1 VDGVRCKEVMTM
13 LQRMF
18 LVLAALV
25 LWTGCGSKEPAQVA
39 AVPKRGLVG
48 AACVADTDCKS
59 ELCDRTV
66 PGGYCSRP
74 CETNADCG
82 LGAVCDGASEG
93 GLGVCFQA
101 CKSQRE
107 CRSRDFQCYV
117 LEGEQGV
124 CSLDVAHVAPQSP
137 NVGAPCSA
145 TISCAAPLGL
155 DAFCVPEVSA
165 SGKATGYRGGMCVA
179 TGCTDAASC
188 GDGLVCVIG
197 GAQPFCAAGCDGADD
212 CRTGYDCDETTRACL
227 PTKR

>member
-1 VDGVRCKEVMTM
+1 MQM
-13 LQRMF
+13 LRRIVSVIATGM
-18 LVLAALV
+18 LLLA
-25 LWTGCGSKEPAQVA
+25 CGSPEPVQVA
-39 AVPKRGLVG
+39 STPKKGLVG
-48 AACVADTDCKS
+48 AACVVDADCRS

-124 CSLDVAHVAPQSP
+124 CSLDVSHVAPQSP
-137 NVGAPCSA
+137 NVGAACSA

-165 SGKATGYRGGMCVA
+165 SGKATGYRDGMCVA
-179 TGCTDAASC
+179 MGCTDAASC
-188 GDGLVCVIG
+188 GDGLVCVNA
-197 GAQPFCAAGCDGADD
+197 GAQPFCAKGCEGSSD
-212 CRTGYDCDETTRACL
+212 CRAGYDCNAETHACL
-227 PTKR
+227 PKKQ

>member
-1 VDGVRCKEVMTM
+1 M
-13 LQRMF
+13 
-18 LVLAALV
+18 
-25 LWTGCGSKEPAQVA
+25 A
-39 AVPKRGLVG
+39 AVPKKGLVG
-48 AACVADTDCKS
+48 AACVVDADCRS

-74 CETNADCG
+74 CETNTDCG
-82 LGAVCDGASEG
+82 LGGVCDGASSG

-107 CRSRDFQCYV
+107 CRSKEFQCYV

-124 CSLDVAHVAPQSP
+124 CSLDVSHVAPQSP
-137 NVGAPCSA
+137 NVGAACSA

-165 SGKATGYRGGMCVA
+165 SGRPTGYREGMCTA

-188 GDGLVCVIG
+188 GDGLVCVNA
-197 GAQPFCAAGCDGADD
+197 GAQPFCAVGCSSTDD
-212 CRTGYDCDETTRACL
+212 CRKGYTCDEATKACL
-227 PTKR
+227 PPRK